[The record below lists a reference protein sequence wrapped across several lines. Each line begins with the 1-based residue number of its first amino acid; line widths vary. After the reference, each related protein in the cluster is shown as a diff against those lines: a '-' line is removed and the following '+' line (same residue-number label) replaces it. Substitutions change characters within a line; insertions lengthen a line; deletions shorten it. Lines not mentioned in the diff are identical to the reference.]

1 MEETLVLLEEN
12 QIWIYSILV
21 LTGLIY
27 LRLSISRWN
36 ALQRTFFGLE
46 RERARGKLIRSVTM
60 FGLVL
65 AGMIAVF
72 ALTTFAGPAIPISS
86 RPTVM
91 PTVSL
96 LRTPDVEGS
105 SAEEVNLATPME
117 DANQTALGCT
127 NSDATLRFP
136 EDGDSLSG
144 RIEVLGVAN
153 ISGFAFYKLEI
164 RSVTAENEW
173 RAIAA
178 GTTAVCGPACE
189 DEFILGS
196 WDTSLITPGE
206 YEFRLVVMDTVGN
219 APLPC
224 TINVRVLPVE

>member
-12 QIWIYSILV
+12 QVWIYTILV
-21 LTGLIY
+21 LVGLIY
-27 LRLSISRWN
+27 IRLSISRWN

-46 RERARGKLIRSVTM
+46 RERARGKLIRSVAM
-60 FGLVL
+60 LGLVFT
-65 AGMIAVF
+65 GVIAVF
-72 ALTTFAGPAIPISS
+72 ALTTFAGPSIPLSS

-96 LRTPDVEGS
+96 LRTPDVEEG
-105 SAEEVNLATPME
+105 SAEEVILATPMDE
-117 DANQTALGCT
+117 ANQATLGCT

-136 EDGDSLSG
+136 EDGDALSG
-144 RIEVLGVAN
+144 RIDVLGVAN

-164 RSVTAENEW
+164 KSLTAENEW

-178 GTTAVCGPACE
+178 GTSAVCGPACE
-189 DEFILGS
+189 DEYLLGS
-196 WDTSLITPGE
+196 WDTGLITPGE

-224 TINVRVLPVE
+224 TIKVRVLPVE